1 GFKRAVF
8 EVRAANISNVPR
20 DPAGGRYALAVDAL
34 DARSGDPLLPLKRRE
49 NRPRHHRRS
58 RSLHCL
64 AGPGSWLQ
72 DGPTQNSGTPNQSRG
87 QLGSRFDIRQFH
99 DIVLGQGAVPM
110 DLLEQQVNA
119 WIQSALK

>member
-1 GFKRAVF
+1 MGQLKIQELRTRA
-8 EVRAANISNVPR
+8 
-20 DPAGGRYALAVDAL
+20 GR
-34 DARSGDPLLPLKRRE
+34 
-49 NRPRHHRRS
+49 
-58 RSLHCL
+58 
-64 AGPGSWLQ
+64 
-72 DGPTQNSGTPNQSRG
+72 

>member
-1 GFKRAVF
+1 MGQLKIQERT
-8 EVRAANISNVPR
+8 RAAR
-20 DPAGGRYALAVDAL
+20 
-34 DARSGDPLLPLKRRE
+34 
-49 NRPRHHRRS
+49 
-58 RSLHCL
+58 
-64 AGPGSWLQ
+64 
-72 DGPTQNSGTPNQSRG
+72 

>member
-1 GFKRAVF
+1 MGQLKIQELRT
-8 EVRAANISNVPR
+8 RAAR
-20 DPAGGRYALAVDAL
+20 
-34 DARSGDPLLPLKRRE
+34 
-49 NRPRHHRRS
+49 
-58 RSLHCL
+58 
-64 AGPGSWLQ
+64 
-72 DGPTQNSGTPNQSRG
+72 